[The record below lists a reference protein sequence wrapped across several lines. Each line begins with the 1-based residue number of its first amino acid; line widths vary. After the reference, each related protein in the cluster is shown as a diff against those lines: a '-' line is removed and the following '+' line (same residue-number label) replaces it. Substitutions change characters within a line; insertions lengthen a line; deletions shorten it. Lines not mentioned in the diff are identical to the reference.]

1 MEKPI
6 NKAAQPV
13 VAARQVWRDKMKF
26 TQKPQTK
33 QNAAWRA
40 FWIKIRE
47 MDARETGSRVEKGAG
62 NRSELPTTLD
72 GPAGLV
78 PISKEQEKH

>member
-1 MEKPI
+1 
-6 NKAAQPV
+6 
-13 VAARQVWRDKMKF
+13 MKF

-47 MDARETGSRVEKGAG
+47 MDARETGSRVEKGVD
-62 NRSELPTTLD
+62 NRSELPITLD
-72 GPAGLV
+72 RPAGLV